1 MGENNISP
9 VRKQYLEIKK
19 DHPNEIVFFRL
30 GDFYETFDLDAE
42 IASKELDIVLT
53 SRNVAKNH
61 RVPMAG
67 IPFHAADNY
76 IGRLLKRGFHVAI
89 CEQMGEQPD
98 KGIFNRQVVRVLSPG
113 TVINPNILTNSSNN
127 YLAIISPSKSGFGF
141 AYIDLS
147 TGEFYVTSF
156 DSEKAEN
163 LLHSELSRVHP
174 SEVIIPESF
183 QYEGI
188 NKSILTKIPDWK
200 FELGRC
206 QQILKR
212 QFMVETLDGFG
223 LKNKPLQII
232 SAGITVDY
240 INQHDASALALLIQ
254 LHSYSINDHMI
265 LDEPTRRSLEITDT
279 LSSSAKSGSLL
290 QVIDKTKTPMGKRLI
305 HNWINQ
311 PLIHQDAINNR
322 LDIVAFFHENG
333 IARLE
338 IQEILKKLSDIE
350 RIINRILIL
359 HAVPRDLISL
369 KNSLLLLPNLSTHL
383 DKIQGQFIK
392 LNVVLNLLEEEAE
405 FIQNAIVD
413 DPPATLKKIGV
424 IRRGY
429 SVDLDAII
437 LATKESREWISNL
450 EKNEKERTGIKSLKV
465 GYNKVY
471 GYYIEISKSQAVQAP
486 DHYIRKQTLVNSE
499 RFITAELKEY
509 ETLVLNAEERIHE
522 VEIKLFEQ
530 ICKKIGASISK
541 VLETSEAIATIDV
554 LVSFSQVAVENQYC
568 RPVLSEKKEIRI
580 INGRHPVVETTHQV
594 SSFVPN
600 DTNLI
605 EEEFIHIITGPNMS
619 GKSTYLRQV
628 ALIVLLAQIGSFVP
642 AEAATVG
649 LVDRIFTRI
658 GAQDEIHAGL
668 STFMVEMI
676 ETANIL
682 NSATS
687 RSLLILDEIGR
698 GTSTYDG
705 LSIAW
710 SILEYIHNHP
720 KLKPHTLFAT
730 HYHELTNLPKTL
742 PNIKNYN
749 VAVTEDGKD
758 IVFLH
763 KIIEGST
770 NRSYGIHVAQMAGV
784 PRVITNRAS
793 VLLEQLEN
801 SKNEKNIKIS
811 DQSEQLSLF
820 QPDPILEEINALD
833 LNSVSPIDALNKL
846 FEWQEKSNEK

>member
-1 MGENNISP
+1 MSEKKTSP

-30 GDFYETFDLDAE
+30 GDFYETFDHDAE
-42 IASKELDIVLT
+42 IASRELDIVLT
-53 SRNVAKNH
+53 SRNVAKNQ

-67 IPFHAADNY
+67 IPFHAAENY
-76 IGRLLKRGFHVAI
+76 LGRLLKKGFHIAI

-113 TVINPNILTNSSNN
+113 TVINPNILNNPSNN
-127 YLAIISPSKSGFGF
+127 YFAIIYPSNNGFGF
-141 AYIDLS
+141 AYADLS
-147 TGEFYVTSF
+147 TGEFNVTSF
-156 DSEKAEN
+156 NGDQGEN
-163 LLHSELSRVHP
+163 HIHSELSRIQP
-174 SEVIIPESF
+174 SEIVIPESF
-183 QYEGI
+183 QLEGL
-188 NKSILTKIPDWK
+188 NKSLLTKIPDWK

-206 QQILKR
+206 EQILKR
-212 QFMVETLDGFG
+212 QYEVETLDGFG
-223 LKNKPLQII
+223 LKNKPQQVIA
-232 SAGITVDY
+232 AGVAVDY
-240 INQHDASALALLIQ
+240 INQHDASALALLNQ
-254 LHSYSINDHMI
+254 LHSYSIKSHMI
-265 LDEPTRRSLEITDT
+265 LDEPTRRNLEITDT
-279 LSSSAKSGSLL
+279 LSASAKTGSLL

-305 HNWINQ
+305 RKWINQ
-311 PLIHQDAINNR
+311 PLIHQGALNDR
-322 LDIVAFFHENG
+322 LNIVAAFHKDG

-338 IQEILKKLSDIE
+338 IQETLKKFSDIE
-350 RIINRILIL
+350 RIINRILIF
-359 HAVPRDLISL
+359 HASPRDLISL
-369 KNSLLLLPNLSTHL
+369 KKSLLLLPDLSNQFEI
-383 DKIQGQFIK
+383 IQTQLNK
-392 LNVVLNLLEEEAE
+392 LHIVLHLLEVEAK
-405 FIQNAIVD
+405 FIQTAIVD
-413 DPPATLKKIGV
+413 DPPATLKKIGI
-424 IRRGY
+424 IRKGY
-429 SVDLDAII
+429 SEELDNII

-450 EKNEKERTGIKSLKV
+450 EKNEKARTGIKSLKV

-471 GYYIEISKSQAVQAP
+471 GYFIEISKLQAAQAP

-522 VEIKLFEQ
+522 VETRLFEQ
-530 ICKKIGASISK
+530 ICKKVSSSISRI
-541 VLETSEAIATIDV
+541 LETSEAIATIDV

-568 RPVLSEKKEIRI
+568 RPELSEKKEIRI
-580 INGRHPVVETTHQV
+580 KNGRHPVVETSHQL

-642 AEAATVG
+642 AEAATIG

-720 KLKPHTLFAT
+720 KLKPCTLFAT
-730 HYHELTNLPKTL
+730 HYHELTNLPETL

-749 VAVTEDGKD
+749 VAVSEDGKN

-763 KIIEGST
+763 KIIEGRT

-784 PRVITNRAS
+784 PKAITIRANN
-793 VLLEQLEN
+793 LLEQLEN
-801 SKNEKNIKIS
+801 SRNDQSIQIS
-811 DQSEQLSLF
+811 DQSEQLPLF
-820 QPDPILEEINALD
+820 QPNPILEKINSLD
-833 LNSVSPIDALNKL
+833 LNSISPIDALNKIYK
-846 FEWQEKSNEK
+846 WQKMLKKD